1 MAPFVLGCREDE
13 GASPAVTWR
22 QFLQVAIIERLDQ
35 APFGGSATWPGCHRP
50 ASYLVLPGIMAMSR
64 PEETG
69 VGELF
74 EELRPLMFSIAYR
87 MLGSA
92 SDAED
97 IVQEAFL
104 RFHRESEKGT
114 AIDSPKAYLSAVTTR
129 LAIDHL
135 RSARVRR
142 ERYFGTWLP
151 EPVLTD
157 PTPDVAQHAETAD
170 SLSMAF
176 LVLLES
182 LTPVERAVFLLR
194 EVFDYGYDEIAA
206 VVGKSEENC
215 RQIAVRA
222 RRQVEA
228 GKPRFEASR
237 KRREELARRFFE
249 AVIDGDEQGLLE
261 LLAAD
266 VVVYADGGGKAP
278 AFPRPVHGAE
288 RAIRVLHGGTARGA
302 RLGVVGMRTVA
313 INGQPGALFL
323 NADGRVVAVVTL
335 DIADDQVQTIRAIAN
350 PEKLRH
356 LGTFAGPGDRA
367 L

>member
-1 MAPFVLGCREDE
+1 MRVPRE
-13 GASPAVTWR
+13 A
-22 QFLQVAIIERLDQ
+22 
-35 APFGGSATWPGCHRP
+35 
-50 ASYLVLPGIMAMSR
+50 
-64 PEETG
+64 G
-69 VGELF
+69 VSELY

-87 MLGSA
+87 MLSSA

-104 RFHRESEKGT
+104 RFHRESGKGT
-114 AIDSPKAYLSAVTTR
+114 AIESPKAYLSAVTTR

-157 PTPDVAQHAETAD
+157 PGSDVTQHAETAD

-194 EVFDYGYDEIAA
+194 EVFDYEYEEIAA

-228 GKPRFEASR
+228 KKPRFEASR

-249 AVIDGDEQGLLE
+249 AAMNGDASGLLD

-266 VVVYADGGGKAP
+266 VVVYADGGGKGP
-278 AFPRPVHGAE
+278 AFPRPVHGRD
-288 RAIRVLHGGTARGA
+288 RAARVLLGSAAGGE
-302 RLGVVGMRTVA
+302 RLGVVGMRAVT
-313 INGQPGALFL
+313 INGQPGGLFL
-323 NADGRVVAVVTL
+323 DSDGRPVAVVTL
-335 DIADDQVQTIRAIAN
+335 DIADDLVQTVRAISN

-356 LGTFAGPGDRA
+356 LGTFTPPSGTSP
-367 L
+367 